1 MNKKVKDFWNK
12 NKNTILAVVGA
23 GTVFAAGVA
32 ITACVTKKIQMKNTM
47 NNTMLADME
56 IVPFEV
62 TDEHRKVLESYGATY
77 KEGYDVPFGTRE
89 VVEKFLDERGSTY
102 QLDILD
108 DFTSVVYIAKQYRI
122 EDANPLFFFL

>member
-12 NKNTILAVVGA
+12 NKNKILAVVGA

-56 IVPFEV
+56 IVPCV
-62 TDEHRKVLESYGATY
+62 VSDEHRKVLESYGATY
-77 KEGYDVPFGTRE
+77 KEGYDVPFATRE

-102 QLDILD
+102 QIDMFD
-108 DFTSVVYIAKQYRI
+108 DLTSVVYISK
-122 EDANPLFFFL
+122 

>member
-12 NKNTILAVVGA
+12 NKNKILAVVGA

-32 ITACVTKKIQMKNTM
+32 ITACITKKIQMKNTPISKI
-47 NNTMLADME
+47 DV
-56 IVPFEV
+56 IPQ

-77 KEGYDVPFGTRE
+77 KEGYDIPFATRE

-102 QLDILD
+102 QLDIID
-108 DFTSVVYIAKQYRI
+108 DLTSVVYISK
-122 EDANPLFFFL
+122 

>member
-56 IVPFEV
+56 LVPFEV

-108 DFTSVVYIAKQYRI
+108 DFTSVVYIAK
-122 EDANPLFFFL
+122 

>member
-12 NKNTILAVVGA
+12 NKNKILAVVGA

-32 ITACVTKKIQMKNTM
+32 IAACIKKKSQT
-47 NNTMLADME
+47 NNSILAEME
-56 IVPFEV
+56 IVPFEFN
-62 TDEHRKVLESYGATY
+62 DADRKVLESYGATY
-77 KEGYDVPFGTRE
+77 KEGYSVPFGTRE

-108 DFTSVVYIAKQYRI
+108 DHTSVVFISK
-122 EDANPLFFFL
+122 

>member
-12 NKNTILAVVGA
+12 NKNMILAAVGF

-32 ITACVTKKIQMKNTM
+32 GVAIAACIKKKSQM
-47 NNTMLADME
+47 NNTPIFKIETIPQNDAD
-56 IVPFEV
+56 
-62 TDEHRKVLESYGATY
+62 RKVLESLGATY
-77 KEGYDVPFGTRE
+77 KEGYSVPFGTRE

-108 DFTSVVYIAKQYRI
+108 DDTSVVYIYK
-122 EDANPLFFFL
+122 

>member
-32 ITACVTKKIQMKNTM
+32 ITACITKKIQTKNTPVFKI
-47 NNTMLADME
+47 DV
-56 IVPFEV
+56 IPQ
-62 TDEHRKVLESYGATY
+62 TDTNRKVLESYGATY
-77 KEGYDVPFGTRE
+77 KEGYDVPFATRE

-102 QLDILD
+102 QIDMFD
-108 DFTSVVYIAKQYRI
+108 DLTSVVYISK
-122 EDANPLFFFL
+122 

>member
-12 NKNTILAVVGA
+12 NKNKILAVVGA

-32 ITACVTKKIQMKNTM
+32 ITACITKKIQMKNTPISKI
-47 NNTMLADME
+47 DV
-56 IVPFEV
+56 IPQ

-77 KEGYDVPFGTRE
+77 KEGYDIPFATRE

-102 QLDILD
+102 QIDID
-108 DFTSVVYIAKQYRI
+108 DISSVVYIYK
-122 EDANPLFFFL
+122 

>member
-12 NKNTILAVVGA
+12 NKNKILAVVGC

-32 ITACVTKKIQMKNTM
+32 IVACITKKSQM
-47 NNTMLADME
+47 NNTPMFKMDN
-56 IVPFEV
+56 IVLQDDP
-62 TDEHRKVLESYGATY
+62 DRKVLESYGATY
-77 KEGYDVPFGTRE
+77 EEGCDIPFGTKE

-108 DFTSVVYIAKQYRI
+108 DNTSVVYIYK
-122 EDANPLFFFL
+122 

>member
-56 IVPFEV
+56 FVPFEV

-108 DFTSVVYIAKQYRI
+108 DFTSVVYIAK
-122 EDANPLFFFL
+122 

>member
-12 NKNTILAVVGA
+12 HKNDILAVVGA
-23 GTVFAAGVA
+23 GTVFVAGIA

-47 NNTMLADME
+47 NNTIPADME
-56 IVPFEV
+56 IVTFED

-77 KEGYDVPFGTRE
+77 KEGYDVPFATRE

-102 QLDILD
+102 QIDMFD
-108 DFTSVVYIAKQYRI
+108 DLTSVVYISK
-122 EDANPLFFFL
+122 